1 MAGAAA
7 SEAILFIG
15 AVLAAAALAG
25 ALVGVTSHYTTT
37 LRERTNAL
45 DAELTGR
52 IAIVNDP
59 ANVPTSPLVLYVKNT
74 GSRDLTL
81 ASFTILIDGEAS
93 GDWDAT
99 VGGAAATALRPGQL
113 AALTVNDLAPAAGDH
128 TATVVPDR
136 GAAAI
141 LEFQV

>member
-15 AVLAAAALAG
+15 AVLASAALAG
-25 ALVGVTSHYTTT
+25 ALVGVTSHYTSG

-45 DAELTGR
+45 DLELTGR
-52 IAIVNDP
+52 LAIVNDP

-74 GSRDLTL
+74 GSCTLTL
-81 ASFTILIDGEAS
+81 TSFAILVDGQASE
-93 GDWDAT
+93 DWDAT
-99 VGGAAATALRPGQL
+99 VGGAPATALRPGQL
-113 AALTVNDLAPAAGDH
+113 AALTVNDIAPAAGDH

-136 GAAAI
+136 GTSAI